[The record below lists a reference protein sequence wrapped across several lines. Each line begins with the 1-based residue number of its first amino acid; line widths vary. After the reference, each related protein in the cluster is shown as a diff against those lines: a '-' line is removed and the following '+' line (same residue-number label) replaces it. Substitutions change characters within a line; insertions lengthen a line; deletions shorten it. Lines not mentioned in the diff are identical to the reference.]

1 MKQIIRIA
9 AAFTVTA
16 ILGFAAGTAGHA
28 TSAPVDAWCVK
39 GAQSANGPCED
50 VFGS

>member
-1 MKQIIRIA
+1 MKQTIRIA

-28 TSAPVDAWCVK
+28 ASAPVDAWCVK
-39 GAQSANGPCED
+39 GVQSVNGPCEY
-50 VFGS
+50 VAGS